1 MSAPID
7 PNGLRA
13 LLAGLDRGLG
23 GGGPL
28 EGPDRDRELE
38 RLRALGVPEPEV
50 PELAHSFNLGA
61 VAGRVWRALRAAQ

>member
-1 MSAPID
+1 MPLD

-28 EGPDRDRELE
+28 EGADRDREIE
-38 RLRALGVPEPEV
+38 RLRELGVEGAER
-50 PELAHSFNLGA
+50 PELAQTYNLGA
-61 VAGRVWRALRAAQ
+61 LGGRVWRALRAAQ